1 MEETPAMKRELRAA
15 CAAGA
20 FLLSACGGNNG
31 PAGDK
36 TRSGD
41 DWVGV
46 WAAAP
51 YGPYPAGPL
60 SSALP
65 VDPLGYTTY
74 FPDDQARD
82 QSFRMVVHPTR
93 GGSTLRVRLSNL
105 MGTQPLRLEP
115 VRVARRAAGPAL
127 VPGTDALARF
137 DGADGVTIAPGA
149 EAISDAVELPYADG
163 DDLAISFRVVGDSG
177 PITWHAVSFGLNYVS
192 LPGSGDVTA
201 DPTGIAF
208 TQLSLGWFFVSG
220 VDVRAPEADGA
231 IVTLGDSITDGAYE
245 VPETNT
251 RWPDFLAQ
259 RLDAAGVDMAVL
271 NQGINSNTVTEA
283 AVFDGEVFK
292 GPAAEARFERDVL
305 DRSGVRAVVI
315 FEGTNDLTS
324 GIRGDAVYAG
334 LRRLAKRAHAA
345 GLCVVMGT
353 LMPRDDL
360 LFGWDRATMESE
372 RQAVNALIRAD
383 ADIEGI
389 ADFDA
394 VMANP
399 LDPTRPNPLYY
410 SPDLLHPTSI
420 GFQIM
425 ADAVPLEALVPP
437 PLGRCAPG
445 SPPQLTGR

>member
-1 MEETPAMKRELRAA
+1 MRHEMRAA
-15 CAAGA
+15 LAVLTLLLAACSGKD
-20 FLLSACGGNNG
+20 SS
-31 PAGDK
+31 AGDK
-36 TRSGD
+36 IVRD
-41 DWVGV
+41 DAWVGV

-65 VDPLGYTTY
+65 IDPLEYTTY
-74 FPDDQARD
+74 FPDDQAQD

-93 GGSTLRVRLSNL
+93 GGRTLRVRLSNL
-105 MGTQPLRLEP
+105 MGTQPVRFEP

-127 VPGTDALARF
+127 VPGTNTSVLF
-137 DGADGVTIAPGA
+137 GGATGVTVAPGA
-149 EAISDAVELPYADG
+149 EAISDAVELAFIDG
-163 DDLAISFRVVGDSG
+163 DDLAISFQVVGASG

-192 LPGSGDVTA
+192 LPGSGDVTG
-201 DPTGIAF
+201 DPSGALF

-220 VDVRAPEADGA
+220 VDVLAPESDGA
-231 IVTLGDSITDGAYE
+231 VVTLGDSITDGAYE

-259 RLDAAGVDMAVL
+259 RLDATGVDMAVL

-283 AVFDGEVFK
+283 AVFEGEVFK
-292 GPAAEARFERDVL
+292 GPAAETRFERDVL
-305 DRSGVRAVVI
+305 ERSGVRAVVI
-315 FEGTNDLTS
+315 FEGTNDLAA
-324 GIRGDAVYAG
+324 GISGDAIHAG
-334 LRRLAKRAHAA
+334 LRRLADRAHSA
-345 GLCVVMGT
+345 GLCLVLGT

-372 RQAVNALIRAD
+372 RQTVNALIRAD
-383 ADIEGI
+383 TTVDGI

-394 VMANP
+394 VMSNP
-399 LDPTRPNPLYY
+399 LDPTRPNPLFY

-425 ADAVPLEALVPP
+425 ANAVPLEALVPP
-437 PLGRCAPG
+437 PVGRCA
-445 SPPQLTGR
+445 R

>member
-1 MEETPAMKRELRAA
+1 MQFRSSAA
-15 CAAGA
+15 LAALA
-20 FLLSACGGNNG
+20 LLLAACGGSDTG
-31 PAGDK
+31 TEKMAQ
-36 TRSGD
+36 RD
-41 DWVGV
+41 DSWVGV

-65 VDPLGYTTY
+65 IDPLGFTTY
-74 FPDDQARD
+74 FPDDQASD

-93 GGSTLRVRLSNL
+93 GGSTLRIRLSNL
-105 MGTQPLRLEP
+105 MGTQPVRFEP

-127 VPGTDALARF
+127 VPGTDSAVLF
-137 DGADGVTIAPGA
+137 DGADGITIAPGA
-149 EAISDAVELPYADG
+149 EAISDAVELAYADG
-163 DDLAISFRVVGDSG
+163 DDLAISFRVVGTSG
-177 PITWHAVSFGLNYVS
+177 AITWHAVSFGLNYVS

-201 DPTGIAF
+201 DPSGALF

-220 VDVRAPEADGA
+220 VDVLAPEADGA

-245 VPETNT
+245 IPETNT

-292 GPAAEARFERDVL
+292 GPAAEARFDRDVL
-305 DRSGVRAVVI
+305 GRSGVRAIVI

-334 LRRLAKRAHAA
+334 LRRLADRAQAA

-360 LFGWDRATMESE
+360 IFGWDRATMESE
-372 RQAVNALIRAD
+372 RQTVNALIRAD
-383 ADIEGI
+383 ENLQGL

-394 VMANP
+394 AMGNP

-410 SPDLLHPTSI
+410 SPDLLHPTSV
-420 GFQIM
+420 GFQVM
-425 ADAVPLEALVPP
+425 ANAVPLEALVPP
-437 PLGRCAPG
+437 PLGRCP
-445 SPPQLTGR
+445 R